1 MMPISGSHP
10 AVDPRTAK
18 GCGIAVLRS
27 HRRNENQKMSSSSQI
42 DALTLAE
49 TLRHALGSFIRDIRS
64 GAQTPTTSQSETLS
78 LLDREGPLSVAQ
90 LADRR
95 NVRHQSMRLVVGQL
109 VTESLVGK
117 MPNPADRRSEL
128 LFLTEQGRAR
138 LSRARQAR
146 TAQIAERIE
155 ERLSEEDRQTLDA
168 AIRIIERLC

>member
-1 MMPISGSHP
+1 
-10 AVDPRTAK
+10 
-18 GCGIAVLRS
+18 
-27 HRRNENQKMSSSSQI
+27 MSACNPI
-42 DALTLAE
+42 DAHALAE
-49 TLRHALGSFIRDIRS
+49 ALRVALSRFIRGVKT

-109 VTESLVGK
+109 ETEKLIGK
-117 MPNPADRRSEL
+117 TPNPADRRSEL
-128 LFLTEQGRAR
+128 LFLTEEGHAS

>member
-1 MMPISGSHP
+1 MKMKKSN
-10 AVDPRTAK
+10 VDDP
-18 GCGIAVLRS
+18 G
-27 HRRNENQKMSSSSQI
+27 
-42 DALTLAE
+42 DAHVLAE
-49 TLRHALGSFIRDIRS
+49 TLRHTLGSFIRGIRS

-90 LADRR
+90 LADLR

-109 VTESLVGK
+109 ETEKLIGK

-128 LFLTEQGRAR
+128 LFLTEEGRAS

-146 TAQIAERIE
+146 TAQIAQRIE

>member
-1 MMPISGSHP
+1 
-10 AVDPRTAK
+10 
-18 GCGIAVLRS
+18 
-27 HRRNENQKMSSSSQI
+27 MSACNPI
-42 DALTLAE
+42 DAHALAE
-49 TLRHALGSFIRDIRS
+49 ALRVALSRFIRGVKT

-109 VTESLVGK
+109 ETEKLIGK

-128 LFLTEQGRAR
+128 LFLTEEGRTS
-138 LSRARQAR
+138 LCRARQAR
-146 TAQIAERIE
+146 TAKIAERIE
-155 ERLSEEDRQTLDA
+155 ERLSEEDRRALDA

>member
-1 MMPISGSHP
+1 MEIMKLSACNP
-10 AVDPRTAK
+10 
-18 GCGIAVLRS
+18 
-27 HRRNENQKMSSSSQI
+27 I
-42 DALTLAE
+42 DAQALAE
-49 TLRHALGSFIRDIRS
+49 ALRVALSAFIR
-64 GAQTPTTSQSETLS
+64 GVKTEAETPTTSQSETLS

-109 VTESLVGK
+109 ETEKLIGK
-117 MPNPADRRSEL
+117 MPNPSDRRSEL
-128 LFLTEQGRAR
+128 LFLTEEGRAL

>member
-1 MMPISGSHP
+1 MKI
-10 AVDPRTAK
+10 K
-18 GCGIAVLRS
+18 
-27 HRRNENQKMSSSSQI
+27 KSSSGRPI
-42 DALTLAE
+42 DALALAE
-49 TLRHALGSFIRDIRS
+49 TLRDALGRFIRNVKA

-78 LLDREGPLSVAQ
+78 LLDREGPLTVAQ

-109 VTESLVGK
+109 EIESLVGK

-128 LFLTEQGRAR
+128 LFLTEEGRAR

-155 ERLSEEDRQTLDA
+155 ERLSEEDRRALDA

>member
-1 MMPISGSHP
+1 MEIMKLSACNP
-10 AVDPRTAK
+10 
-18 GCGIAVLRS
+18 
-27 HRRNENQKMSSSSQI
+27 I
-42 DALTLAE
+42 DAQALAE
-49 TLRHALGSFIRDIRS
+49 TLRVALSAFIR
-64 GAQTPTTSQSETLS
+64 GVKTEVETPTTSQSETLS

-109 VTESLVGK
+109 ETEKLIGK
-117 MPNPADRRSEL
+117 MPNPSDRRSEL
-128 LFLTEQGRAR
+128 LFLTEEGRAS